1 MKGSKEL
8 LENHMVCW
16 TQNVPY
22 KNTFSCCCR
31 WVCVSLWIIH
41 YLINRPEDFVNRHW
55 TLTSNHIR
63 SSGNCNCHKK
73 KLFTIFYLFCTDL
86 IYFNRRFILV
96 FFLFISRH
104 KLFFTSYHRV
114 QLWYILIYG
123 SVFVSVFVYT
133 MTSCI
138 KRKLQT
144 MVTALDYL

>member
-96 FFLFISRH
+96 FFLFISKDTNCFSLVTIVFNCGTFWSTVQSLSLSLFSRWH
-104 KLFFTSYHRV
+104 LALRENFKL
-114 QLWYILIYG
+114 W
-123 SVFVSVFVYT
+123 
-133 MTSCI
+133 
-138 KRKLQT
+138 
-144 MVTALDYL
+144 